1 MIDQK
6 EYPDAL
12 IVLMQNAELRM
23 QNCTIELRQLKES
36 FDFEVDRRVNHFA
49 FYTDDFDNDLKRHQA
64 MQIVDRVLLDYGL
77 YFINDPDGHSIE
89 IIQN

>member
-1 MIDQK
+1 
-6 EYPDAL
+6 
-12 IVLMQNAELRM
+12 M

>member
-6 EYPDAL
+6 EYPDAM
-12 IVLMQNAELRM
+12 IVLMQNEELRM

-49 FYTDDFDNDLKRHQA
+49 FYTDDLENDLKRHQA
-64 MQIVDRVLLDYGL
+64 LKIVDRVLLDYGL
-77 YFINDPDGHSIE
+77 YFIIDPDGHSIE
-89 IIQN
+89 IMQN